1 MKTYKLSHANFDYV
15 RDVLH
20 ENCAEDIEQR
30 LLESSVLIYKYVE
43 ITNEKFAKQLIMYIN
58 GALQG
63 CCLKEEWK
71 ARHIAWMEMLTKI
84 KKELLK

>member
-1 MKTYKLSHANFDYV
+1 MKTYKLSFANFDYI
-15 RDVLH
+15 RDVIR
-20 ENCAEDIEQR
+20 ENCSEDIEQN
-30 LLESSVLIYKYVE
+30 LLESSVLFNQHVE

-63 CCLKEEWK
+63 SSLKEEWK
-71 ARHIAWMEMLTKI
+71 ARHIAWIEMLTKI